1 MKKKLVISVGGS
13 LIIPQ
18 EIDYR
23 FLHELKKTLNQHTR
37 TYQFI
42 IVCGGG
48 YLARTAIT
56 ALKKEK
62 RSIYEQA
69 RAGIRA
75 TRVNALF
82 LMQWFG
88 KQTNDTLLLNM
99 KHVYTALRKN
109 NPVICGALR
118 WAPHATTDT
127 TAAKLA
133 TLLKCPLI
141 NLSDTTGLYT
151 ADPRTHTNAKLI
163 QIISWKAF
171 EKKAH
176 ALSFHPG
183 QHFILD
189 QQASTII
196 RKNHTLTYL
205 LSGNM
210 SNFSAFL
217 AGKKWKG
224 TTIHG

>member
-1 MKKKLVISVGGS
+1 MKQKIVVSVGGS

-18 EIDYR
+18 EINHR
-23 FLHELKKTLNQHTR
+23 FLHELKKTLNKHTT

-48 YLARTAIT
+48 HLARTAIN
-56 ALKKEK
+56 ALKKEG
-62 RSIYEQA
+62 RSVYEQA

-99 KHVYTALRKN
+99 KQVHTAIKKN

-141 NLSDTTGLYT
+141 NLSDTPGLYT
-151 ADPRTHTNAKLI
+151 ADPRTHPSAQFI
-163 QIISWKAF
+163 PAISWKAF
-171 EKKAH
+171 ETKAH
-176 ALSFHPG
+176 ALVFKPG

-189 QQASTII
+189 QQAASII
-196 RKNHTLTYL
+196 RKNQIPTYL

-210 SNFSAFL
+210 ENLNTFL
-217 AGKKWKG
+217 LHKKWKG
-224 TTIHG
+224 TIVNG